1 MRHCCETNCTA
12 LQVQDPETWCLAACN
27 CGSPTTTLSLTT
39 TNIPV
44 ADSNA
49 TLLLGQLTMPNSQ
62 ITGTYANPT
71 KVSLQ
76 GPFPALSNVFDA
88 STLSLDSAAE
98 YFAAT
103 DGLSLLLF
111 TSDLTISINKEGFM
125 ETHDELQFDSLHGL
139 SANKVAYVILSG
151 PFPESTPALSNSALY
166 ALYGHAN
173 NKGLLYPVNDDLS
186 LGAQPIKFTQQTP
199 TPSTFQVKL
208 ALSFAASTPQFQ
220 VSVDVSLANAS
231 LAVHFPT
238 QVPKRRD
245 TLTITEGAAFVND
258 TYTVTGIGHG
268 TITAT
273 RPSGATIHILV
284 RNGYAYQLQLYGS
297 SRRTCL
303 LGRYSISRQCPGVC

>member
-1 MRHCCETNCTA
+1 MQVCEYETNCTA

-44 ADSNA
+44 ADSDA
-49 TLLLGQLTMPNSQ
+49 TLSLGQLTMPNSQ

-103 DGLSLLLF
+103 DGPNLLLF
-111 TSDLTISINKEGFM
+111 TSDLTMTSINQNGFVS
-125 ETHDELQFDSLHGL
+125 TYDELQFDSLHGL

-151 PFPESTPALSNSALY
+151 PFPDSTPALSNSVLY
-166 ALYGHAN
+166 ALYGHVN
-173 NKGLLYPVNDDLS
+173 NKGLLYPVDADLN
-186 LGAQPIKFTQQTP
+186 LGAQPVSFTQATP
-199 TPSTFQVKL
+199 TFQVKL